1 MFKKAILIFS
11 LGFLEACASSSS
23 GIAELDSD
31 FALVYPEPKSQS
43 QLLTGAIFDNGNSLY
58 PAGRA
63 YKAGSVKVGDIVTVI
78 LNETAQASRITGL
91 TTERATSNGEIIANQ
106 AGALFPNSSVLAR
119 ATGAD
124 ATISSAGNGTAGQ
137 SASLTGSIS
146 VVVVE
151 VMPNGNAVVYGEKQ
165 LGLNEGSEMILVKGV
180 IRPEDIM
187 PNNTVLST
195 RLANAQF
202 SYNGVGELA
211 RATKSP
217 WGVKVLYG
225 LWPF

>member
-1 MFKKAILIFS
+1 MFKNIIIIFS
-11 LGFLEACASSSS
+11 LLILKACVSSSS
-23 GIAELDSD
+23 GITELDSD
-31 FALVYPEPKSQS
+31 FALVYPEPKPRS

-63 YKAGSVKVGDIVTVI
+63 YKAGSVRVGDIVTVI

-91 TTERATSNGEIIANQ
+91 TTERATSNGEIIASQ
-106 AGALFPNSSVLAR
+106 AGALFPNSSFFDR

>member
-1 MFKKAILIFS
+1 MMHNR
-11 LGFLEACASSSS
+11 
-23 GIAELDSD
+23 
-31 FALVYPEPKSQS
+31 
-43 QLLTGAIFDNGNSLY
+43 LLF
-58 PAGRA
+58 
-63 YKAGSVKVGDIVTVI
+63 
-78 LNETAQASRITGL
+78 GL
-91 TTERATSNGEIIANQ
+91 
-106 AGALFPNSSVLAR
+106 LL
-119 ATGAD
+119 
-124 ATISSAGNGTAGQ
+124 
-137 SASLTGSIS
+137 IS
-146 VVVVE
+146 VFGWGQINFE
-151 VMPNGNAVVYGEKQ
+151 VSVSKKQ
-165 LGLNEGSEMILVKGV
+165 LGLNEGSEIILVKGV

>member
-1 MFKKAILIFS
+1 M
-11 LGFLEACASSSS
+11 
-23 GIAELDSD
+23 
-31 FALVYPEPKSQS
+31 
-43 QLLTGAIFDNGNSLY
+43 
-58 PAGRA
+58 
-63 YKAGSVKVGDIVTVI
+63 TVI

-211 RATKSP
+211 RATKSSV
-217 WGVKVLYG
+217 GRESALRIVA
-225 LWPF
+225 F

>member
-31 FALVYPEPKSQS
+31 FALVYPEPKPQS

>member
-1 MFKKAILIFS
+1 MFKKVILIFS

-23 GIAELDSD
+23 GVAELDSD
-31 FALVYPEPKSQS
+31 FALVYPEPKPRS

>member
-1 MFKKAILIFS
+1 
-11 LGFLEACASSSS
+11 
-23 GIAELDSD
+23 
-31 FALVYPEPKSQS
+31 
-43 QLLTGAIFDNGNSLY
+43 
-58 PAGRA
+58 
-63 YKAGSVKVGDIVTVI
+63 
-78 LNETAQASRITGL
+78 
-91 TTERATSNGEIIANQ
+91 
-106 AGALFPNSSVLAR
+106 
-119 ATGAD
+119 
-124 ATISSAGNGTAGQ
+124 
-137 SASLTGSIS
+137 
-146 VVVVE
+146 
-151 VMPNGNAVVYGEKQ
+151 MPNGNAVVYGEKQ

>member
-1 MFKKAILIFS
+1 MFKNIIFVFS
-11 LGFLEACASSSS
+11 LLTLKACSSSSS
-23 GIAELDSD
+23 GIADLDSD
-31 FALVYPEPKSQS
+31 FALVYPEPKPKS

-63 YKAGSVKVGDIVTVI
+63 YKAGSVQVGDIVTVI

-106 AGALFPNSSVLAR
+106 AGALFPNSSFFER

-165 LGLNEGSEMILVKGV
+165 LGLNEGSEVILVKGV

>member
-1 MFKKAILIFS
+1 MFKKATLIFS
-11 LGFLEACASSSS
+11 LVFLKACASSSS
-23 GIAELDSD
+23 GIADLDSE
-31 FALVYPEPKSQS
+31 FALVYPEPKPRS

-63 YKAGSVKVGDIVTVI
+63 YKAGSVQVGDIVTVI

-217 WGVKVLYG
+217 WGVRVLYG

>member
-1 MFKKAILIFS
+1 MFKRATLIFS
-11 LGFLEACASSSS
+11 LVFLKACASSSS
-23 GIAELDSD
+23 GIADLDSE
-31 FALVYPEPKSQS
+31 FALVYPEPKPRS